1 MKFAFNL
8 SISCSFFVIVIAQ
21 LSNVYEIYELSNG
34 NLRPVAN
41 PPTTTQRY
49 TNNLFLNNRDG
60 NRNDPVNYDGVMLI
74 MEISD
79 CNKFWTLQN
88 DYMTGTWGRLAI
100 PSPDKTKAILRVVLS
115 VASRLPSVS

>member
-21 LSNVYEIYELSNG
+21 LGNVYEIYELSNG
-34 NLRPVAN
+34 NLRPLAN

-49 TNNLFLNNRDG
+49 SNNLFLNNRD
-60 NRNDPVNYDGVMLI
+60 DPIRYDGVMLV

-79 CNKFWTLQN
+79 CNEFWTLQN

-100 PSPDKTKAILRVVLS
+100 PSTDNSKAILRVVLS